1 VNHEWNRDVHRRGS
15 RDEEV
20 SALYL
25 DAVRMLVTLQ
35 TLEKTGGW
43 KRPSRSALQAIRR
56 LYEDLLRR
64 IAIVQTKTL
73 GWEEVWER

>member
-1 VNHEWNRDVHRRGS
+1 
-15 RDEEV
+15 
-20 SALYL
+20 
-25 DAVRMLVTLQ
+25 MLVTLQ